1 MSYILLLPQKF
12 NTFFPGCSTQ
22 DRLPTGEFQL
32 EVNIEMKIISGT
44 WRAWEEVVGHQTQPN
59 CIWRFICSNI
69 SSNVIIGKYNIPKKV
84 CPGSNRG
91 KRGGHSRVIFTCNLV
106 GLSVLGDWWNDVL
119 LSSYNWKYHTYV
131 QEVCSILSRY
141 QSLCTDS
148 FSVEESV
155 YMIIGFGASTIF
167 AAEMVKYKSQSSRW
181 GTSDRIA

>member
-1 MSYILLLPQKF
+1 
-12 NTFFPGCSTQ
+12 
-22 DRLPTGEFQL
+22 
-32 EVNIEMKIISGT
+32 MKIISGT

-91 KRGGHSRVIFTCNLV
+91 KRGGHSTVIITCNLV

-141 QSLCTDS
+141 QSLSTDS